1 MGETLT
7 DGASVILGGWIRIYT
22 DRILVGLG
30 KFYRE
35 GGGIQKNDWLRLSK
49 RDNSGKWKTD
59 K

>member
-30 KFYRE
+30 NFIGRVEAYRKKI
-35 GGGIQKNDWLRLSK
+35 G
-49 RDNSGKWKTD
+49 
-59 K
+59 